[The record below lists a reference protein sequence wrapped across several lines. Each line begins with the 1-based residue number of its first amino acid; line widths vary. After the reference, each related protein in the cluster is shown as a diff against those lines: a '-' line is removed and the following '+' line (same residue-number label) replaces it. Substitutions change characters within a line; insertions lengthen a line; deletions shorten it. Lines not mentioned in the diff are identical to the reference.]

1 MLFEPNAE
9 NLLELQKYM
18 HDPLKW
24 WLYDTC
30 AVHHVSIKKGQDIF
44 MLVEDYPLTKGL
56 ATLMLVNKLRVDQHS
71 EMADELLTKI
81 YNISKT
87 NQGTKVFG
95 KHPQQSY
102 IRRKLEICVSLD
114 LSRLATT
121 LNRLERSIKSGIYT
135 PLQNV
140 PQYFTKTFRREF
152 WCTAISYDPSPPPN
166 DCVDRP
172 LKEYLIKFS
181 VMNEQKRLTL
191 DYQTFCSS
199 TSLDYNKGK
208 YVAHPSPE
216 AFKAELA
223 KIVLGENYSSTEQIN
238 YIEQMI
244 AYCLITR
251 TENPSKVIDI
261 ELTGHMIA
269 VSNQKD
275 SVYPLPISGKKKKV
289 KSQTPTEDSEQSHS
303 FSSSTVPDPQD
314 LERNIQLS
322 GTGLPSTQLDEP
334 ADTRLPSM
342 VSNEGT
348 VKTTPLPEGPLKDKD
363 LEGFKP
369 PADMKPINPF
379 VADLL
384 RTGAEYQILN
394 SLRMK
399 WLKRGDEDVFAA
411 GEDMDEDTQATKEEH
426 QSPPSNIDEPKS
438 SHIQD
443 TNESASYSSSPELQK
458 YDNILTLTER
468 QLVKASIKGYYEENV
483 DHMDHID
490 KLVQANI
497 DCLDKNSTKRAEL
510 LTALNGF
517 NETLKVIQEAVK
529 EDHALNKKALNLG
542 SRMTAIKNSQAAI
555 RSEAHTK
562 EPPSHTE
569 GEHVSMKDDT
579 KKSESDKVE
588 RPTRAVPIL
597 AFRLLMR
604 PNHEVEIMSSPSTVR
619 LTDTVLEF
627 LIFDSGT
634 KIELITSLRPQPT
647 ETPASEAQPI
657 TTIINISQPEML
669 ASNVFRED
677 PDEPIRV
684 PYMINGK
691 MYHLTNDEINEHLE
705 KEDKIKKAAEEAK
718 RFKMTKTEV
727 IKIVQEEAEKIGI
740 DPKKIISAKQ
750 YTRSVVDSCQ
760 TYANPMLVL
769 ILILT
774 DKEGFQ
780 PERLCNDYLSQGDI
794 SFLDLD
800 CSSTDPETSPIFCL
814 LAGGF

>member
-1 MLFEPNAE
+1 MSSAE
-9 NLLELQKYM
+9 AKY
-18 HDPLKW
+18 DAAAG
-24 WLYDTC
+24 YC
-30 AVHHVSIKKGQDIF
+30 A
-44 MLVEDYPLTKGL
+44 
-56 ATLMLVNKLRVDQHS
+56 R
-71 EMADELLTKI
+71 
-81 YNISKT
+81 
-87 NQGTKVFG
+87 
-95 KHPQQSY
+95 
-102 IRRKLEICVSLD
+102 
-114 LSRLATT
+114 
-121 LNRLERSIKSGIYT
+121 
-135 PLQNV
+135 
-140 PQYFTKTFRREF
+140 
-152 WCTAISYDPSPPPN
+152 
-166 DCVDRP
+166 
-172 LKEYLIKFS
+172 
-181 VMNEQKRLTL
+181 
-191 DYQTFCSS
+191 
-199 TSLDYNKGK
+199 K
-208 YVAHPSPE
+208 YVAHPSLK

-223 KIVLGENYSSTEQIN
+223 KIVTNTSYLDKTPVLKNSFPMAWRILFTFVIQ
-238 YIEQMI
+238 
-244 AYCLITR
+244 
-251 TENPSKVIDI
+251 NPSKVIDI

-379 VADLL
+379 VADPL
-384 RTGAEYQILN
+384 RTGAEYQLMSKLLN

-399 WLKRGDEDVFAA
+399 WLKRGDKDVFAA

-426 QSPPSNIDEPKS
+426 QSLPSNIDKPKITKEQWAQ
-438 SHIQD
+438 H
-443 TNESASYSSSPELQK
+443 EEAVVSYA
-458 YDNILTLTER
+458 DIR
-468 QLVKASIKGYYEENV
+468 ASIKGYYEENV
-483 DHMDHID
+483 DHIDHID

-691 MYHLTNDEINEHLE
+691 MYHITNDEINEHLE

-740 DPKKIISAKQ
+740 DPKKIISAK
-750 YTRSVVDSCQ
+750 
-760 TYANPMLVL
+760 
-769 ILILT
+769 
-774 DKEGFQ
+774 
-780 PERLCNDYLSQGDI
+780 
-794 SFLDLD
+794 
-800 CSSTDPETSPIFCL
+800 
-814 LAGGF
+814 